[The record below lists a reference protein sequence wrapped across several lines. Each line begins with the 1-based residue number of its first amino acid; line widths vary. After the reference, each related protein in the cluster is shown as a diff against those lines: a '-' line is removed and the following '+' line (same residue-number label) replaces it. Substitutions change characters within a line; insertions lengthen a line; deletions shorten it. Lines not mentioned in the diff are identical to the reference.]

1 MTSSALSNFL
11 LSLPA
16 NLALVTDNAKSASQP
31 AAPTAAVKPV
41 KASRWGE
48 GQTKAQAGKHLDY
61 QRRLP
66 VKASRWGETKA
77 SASASSVRPPTR
89 AC

>member
-61 QRRLP
+61 QHRS

-77 SASASSVRPPTR
+77 SASVSSMRPPTR